1 MTRLRGAATGVLT
14 GALLATTLGGC
25 ATTVASYRESASTAV
40 QTQLGGARTAELAGQ
55 SWLDGNLPDP
65 AATIIVGDAD
75 RTVGGAES
83 DFAAADPPA
92 GAGGLRA
99 SVTQALGD
107 TSDAVAAL
115 RVAVDLGDRG
125 AVVAA
130 TRRLTATADRLEALG
145 VRLR

>member
-1 MTRLRGAATGVLT
+1 VSTALAWVLLSAA
-14 GALLATTLGGC
+14 LGGC
-25 ATTVASYRESASTAV
+25 GTTVASYRESASTAV
-40 QTQLGGARTAELAGQ
+40 QTQLGGARTAELAGR
-55 SWLDGNLPDP
+55 SWLDGNLPDTT
-65 AATIIVGDAD
+65 ATVVVGDAD

-107 TSDAVAAL
+107 TADAVAAL
-115 RVAVDLGDRG
+115 RVAVDLGDRA
-125 AVVAA
+125 AVLAA
-130 TRRLTATADRLEALG
+130 TRRLTATADQLEALG